1 MPNFRQ
7 KAKQAA
13 VSIIAQRDEYK
24 RTAQPYID
32 KSVAYA
38 KENPS
43 DIMLGIMTLLLMDI
57 ESDVD
62 DLESNT
68 GLSAAVDYQTYTT
81 LK

>member
-1 MPNFRQ
+1 MSIFTERRKRAMALVRARRSEYATQ
-7 KAKQAA
+7 AK
-13 VSIIAQRDEYK
+13 
-24 RTAQPYID
+24 PFID

-43 DIMLGIMTLLLMDI
+43 DILLGIMTLLLMDI

-68 GLSAAVDYQTYTT
+68 GLSAAVDYHTYTT
-81 LK
+81 NS